1 MTAKTAKSDK
11 PRLYRRT
18 RGQIDS
24 DGPRPLVLEYH
35 PRQKSKTRK
44 SDTGEKYS
52 DGLEDVQRAEAD
64 IVRIARRASKA
75 ATVGLDTYERE
86 RSRSAEEKKD
96 GAIEDF
102 PHNSAKAMSEA
113 LKEASEIPLD
123 VAESVSTKDYRK
135 RLRDNLRVISK
146 TMRIFRI

>member
-1 MTAKTAKSDK
+1 MTTKADK
-11 PRLYRRT
+11 PRLYRRS
-18 RGQIDS
+18 RGELETG
-24 DGPRPLVLEYH
+24 GPRPIVLEYH
-35 PRQKSKTRK
+35 PHKKSKTRK
-44 SDTGEKYS
+44 EENGEKYS

-64 IVRIARRASKA
+64 IIRVARRASKA

-86 RSRSAEEKKD
+86 RSRSAGEKKD

-123 VAESVSTKDYRK
+123 VAESMSTKDYRK
-135 RLRDNLRVISK
+135 RLRDNLKLASK
-146 TMRIFRI
+146 TLRIFRI